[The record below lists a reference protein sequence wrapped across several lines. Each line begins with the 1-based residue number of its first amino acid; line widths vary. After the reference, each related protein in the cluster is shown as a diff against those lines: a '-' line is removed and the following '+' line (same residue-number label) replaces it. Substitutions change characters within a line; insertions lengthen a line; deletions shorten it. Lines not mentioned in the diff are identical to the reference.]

1 MEKHI
6 ISILT
11 QNASGVLYRIS
22 GLVRRKLFNIDSL
35 TVGDT
40 SNPEKARFTISLTGS
55 KEEAQKLV
63 QAISK
68 LVEVIEINILN
79 PEKTISREI
88 VLAKLM
94 IMDEADEAILKQSVE
109 GIVMK
114 EISRSGHQICIELM
128 DSHQVLENFL
138 DTILHNNIEVVEWIR
153 SGLIATEA

>member
-1 MEKHI
+1 MEKHV
-6 ISILT
+6 ISVLT
-11 QNASGVLYRIS
+11 QNVPGVLYRIS

-55 KEEAQKLV
+55 QEEARKLV
-63 QAISK
+63 QTVSK
-68 LVEVIEINILN
+68 LVEVIEIKILD
-79 PEKTISREI
+79 PQKTVSREI

-94 IMDEADEAILKQSVE
+94 IMDDADEKILQQSVD

-114 EISRSGHQICIELM
+114 ELSRSGHQVCIELM
-128 DSHQVLENFL
+128 DSHQVLEKFL
-138 DTILHNNIEVVEWIR
+138 DTLLHNNIEVVEWIR